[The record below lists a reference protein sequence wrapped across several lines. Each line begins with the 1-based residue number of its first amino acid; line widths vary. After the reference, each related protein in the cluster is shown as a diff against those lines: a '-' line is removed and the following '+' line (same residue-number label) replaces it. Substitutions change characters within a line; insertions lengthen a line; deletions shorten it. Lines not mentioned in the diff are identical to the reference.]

1 VHVSVEVLESEGM
14 LISNTA
20 IEEPARIETAD
31 LFTQLGVSWLALVLS
46 GGVFVILPRYQTLA
60 QLLLFFGAQNFMNLL
75 YIKAILS
82 IHTVSQ
88 QLAGFLFLAL
98 AILVS
103 QLTPWAYRPHTIVSK
118 DQAFAV
124 MALAVCFTLNI
135 ALNNFSL
142 SLLDMSV
149 DVIVCATSPLMSLLL
164 QLCFPAKVGMVL
176 LGVICAALVVI
187 SKRVKLN
194 AIDLLIYMAI
204 PIVVLLLLPIYLIK
218 HPVSYPGYEMATNF
232 SVFVEIAQLSL
243 GTVVPVML
251 SGIWALG
258 YNLLLYNIVRVAA
271 IALALLMGMESLQAG
286 RWKCLMCA
294 GVAGNI
300 AACTACSLWPPQ
312 PKKALTSLVAESRL
326 NTPPTAGQALQVSVE
341 AVSSGEAADELVE
354 SSIGDLNEVLAQYGK
369 QIDESR
375 KLNFVGSEVSISEMR
390 SRAAAAADV
399 EMLAVAGLNM
409 GRSLDE
415 HTAKQL
421 TDDYAD
427 DCILGRACSGERQNR
442 TPTRFWT
449 AKIRA
454 KVHVSVEVLESEG
467 MLISNTAIEE
477 PARIETADLFTQLGV
492 SWLALVLSGGVFV
505 ILPRYQ
511 TLAQLLLF
519 FGAQNFMNLLY
530 IKAIL
535 SIHTV
540 SQQLAGFLFLALA
553 ILVSQL
559 TPWAYRPHTIVSK
572 DQAFAVMALAVC
584 FTLNIALNNFSLSL
598 LDMSVDVIVCATSP
612 LMSLLLQLCFPAKVG
627 MVLLG
632 VICAALVVISKSAQK
647 KTTAQN

>member
-1 VHVSVEVLESEGM
+1 M
-14 LISNTA
+14 
-20 IEEPARIETAD
+20 
-31 LFTQLGVSWLALVLS
+31 
-46 GGVFVILPRYQTLA
+46 
-60 QLLLFFGAQNFMNLL
+60 
-75 YIKAILS
+75 
-82 IHTVSQ
+82 
-88 QLAGFLFLAL
+88 
-98 AILVS
+98 
-103 QLTPWAYRPHTIVSK
+103 TPWAYRPHSIVSK
-118 DQAFAV
+118 DQALAV

-149 DVIVCATSPLMSLLL
+149 NVMVRSTSPPMSLLL

-187 SKRVKLN
+187 SKSTQKKTADQNEGGGSNTLGLPGAHGSCDSWQGVKLN
-194 AIDLLIYMAI
+194 AIDSLIYMTI

-218 HPVSYPGYEMATNF
+218 HPVSYPGHEMATNF

-243 GTVVPVML
+243 GTVVQVTM

-326 NTPPTAGQALQVSVE
+326 NTPPTAGQALQVR
-341 AVSSGEAADELVE
+341 AICLSG
-354 SSIGDLNEVLAQYGK
+354 S
-369 QIDESR
+369 
-375 KLNFVGSEVSISEMR
+375 
-390 SRAAAAADV
+390 
-399 EMLAVAGLNM
+399 
-409 GRSLDE
+409 
-415 HTAKQL
+415 
-421 TDDYAD
+421 
-427 DCILGRACSGERQNR
+427 NR